1 MRLPKFWVF
10 DPTISGLLGWQ
21 TGEVGRLYN
30 GGLEDEYYYWN
41 AGLALT
47 VEKLTLDFRYWDTDL
62 DAGWS
67 VRCRHVPVRRAVR
80 LQRHRGAP
88 VSPLATS
95 GTSCKG
101 AEQSAPFCITL
112 LK

>member
-1 MRLPKFWVF
+1 MTP
-10 DPTISGLLGWQ
+10 
-21 TGEVGRLYN
+21 YN
-30 GGLEDEYYYWN
+30 GGIEDEYYYWN

-47 VEKLTLDFRYWDTDL
+47 VEKLTFDFRYWDTDL
-62 DAGWS
+62 DPGGLCLQGAL
-67 VRCRHVPVRRAVR
+67 PVRRAVR

-95 GTSCKG
+95 GTCCNG

-112 LK
+112 PKYVGI